1 MKKFIFSIIVFCLI
15 PYIADFAL
23 SALVQRSSNREVESW
38 YDLMHSQID
47 ADLIVMGNSR
57 AWVQISPTI
66 LDSILGVE
74 TYNLG
79 MDGSCINRQIH
90 KYHLFRKYNRKPK
103 MIVQTLDAW
112 SLGYKTGYEREQLY
126 PYFWNWNM
134 REEFFESEPFT
145 FWEKYIPM
153 YRFRSFMPLRRGPKT
168 LIKGYQGMDRPW
180 DGSVFEKVKSI
191 TFTPNDTTIKM
202 FDDSLAKAK
211 AEGITVVLVFTPQY
225 IGATEKTTN
234 QAYMHEY
241 YNRFAS
247 KYDFPIVDYT
257 YMDICYDTAYFYNAM
272 HLNRKG
278 AEIFSD
284 SLANALKRLRGIG
297 NK

>member
-1 MKKFIFSIIVFCLI
+1 MKKFIFSIIAFCLI

-47 ADLIVMGNSR
+47 ADLVVMGNSR

-202 FDDSLAKAK
+202 FDDYLAKAK

-257 YMDICYDTAYFYNAM
+257 YMNICYDTAYFYNAM

>member
-1 MKKFIFSIIVFCLI
+1 MKKFIYSIIAFCLI

-23 SALVQRSSNREVESW
+23 SAIVQRSNNREVESW

-47 ADLIVMGNSR
+47 ADLVVMGNSR
-57 AWVQISPTI
+57 AWVQINPTI

-103 MIVQTLDAW
+103 IIVQTLDAW
-112 SLGYKTGYEREQLY
+112 SLGYKTGYEREQLF

-145 FWEKYIPM
+145 FLEKYIPM
-153 YRFRSFMPLRRGPKT
+153 YRFRSFMPLRRGPRS

-180 DGSVFEKVKSI
+180 DGSAFEKVKSI
-191 TFTPNDTTIKM
+191 TFTPNDTTIRM
-202 FDDSLAKAK
+202 FDDYLAKAK

-234 QAYMHEY
+234 HSYMHEC

-247 KYDFPIVDYT
+247 KYDFPIMDYT